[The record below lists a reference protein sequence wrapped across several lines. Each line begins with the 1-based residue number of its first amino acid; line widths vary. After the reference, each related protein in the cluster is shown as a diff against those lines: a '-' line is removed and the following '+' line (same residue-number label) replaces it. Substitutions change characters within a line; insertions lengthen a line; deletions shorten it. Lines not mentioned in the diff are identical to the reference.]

1 MFEFAQ
7 DLDTMS
13 PFNKIEIINRLK
25 KVIIGE
31 KEFIKSSDVL
41 NFSNTDEEIEKSI
54 DGTKITI
61 RII

>member
-41 NFSNTDEEIEKSI
+41 NFSNTDEKLKKI